1 MYSKTCGNP
10 ERTGEATKARND
22 RASHDTY
29 TERLFFADC
38 KKPSKALLEP
48 PILCS
53 VEVYIGRQPILD
65 RGWNIAGYELLF
77 RSSPAN
83 FCESTDDVSA
93 TSEVIVNAVLGV
105 GLDQLLQGNPAFIKF
120 NRTLLLGSWTTLLP
134 SDKIVIEILETVRPD
149 QEILSVCHKLRQQGY
164 VLALHDCGEDER
176 TEAFAP
182 FVDILKLDF
191 RRTSPADQERM
202 VRRCKKLQIRIV
214 AEKIETES
222 EFRRASQLGYDYF
235 QGFFFASPTVLQAS
249 RVPASQMSTLR
260 LMAQVQR
267 EELDVSAV
275 EELIRH
281 DISFSHSLLTYLNSA
296 VFHWADR
303 IESIRQGLLLLGP
316 GEIRKWVSMA
326 TLSSLAQNRPPVLV
340 AQVLMRGR
348 FCEVIASSAKLSLGD
363 SDPFL
368 AGMFSLLG
376 AILQRP
382 LDAILADLNIIGPIV
397 RNALLGTGGDAD
409 PLSLVLRIVK
419 SYEIADFH
427 EVDAAARVIGLS
439 PDVLS
444 TCYFQSLGWVESVF
458 SPDEQTWRGARLP
471 TLTDF
476 HRNRESGV

>member
-1 MYSKTCGNP
+1 M
-10 ERTGEATKARND
+10 
-22 RASHDTY
+22 
-29 TERLFFADC
+29 
-38 KKPSKALLEP
+38 
-48 PILCS
+48 
-53 VEVYIGRQPILD
+53 EVYIGRQPILD
-65 RGWNIAGYELLF
+65 RGWNVAGYELLF

-83 FCESTDDVSA
+83 FCELTDDLSA

-105 GLDQLLQGNPAFIKF
+105 GLDQLLKGNPAFIKF
-120 NRTLLLGSWTTLLP
+120 NRTLLLGNWTTLLP

-149 QEILSVCHKLRQQGY
+149 QEILSICHQLRQQGY
-164 VLALHDCGEDER
+164 ILALHDCGDDGR
-176 TEAFAP
+176 TEAFIP

-191 RRTSPADQERM
+191 QRTSPADQERI
-202 VRRCKKLQIRIV
+202 VRRCRKLQIRIV

-235 QGFFFASPTVLQAS
+235 QGFFFASPTVLRAS
-249 RVPASQMSTLR
+249 RVPASQMSSLR
-260 LMAQVQR
+260 LMTQIQQ
-267 EELDVSAV
+267 EGLDVSAV

-303 IESIRQGLLLLGP
+303 IESVRQGLLLLGP

-326 TLSSLAQNRPPVLV
+326 TLCSLAQNRPPVLV

-368 AGMFSLLG
+368 VGMFSLLG

-382 LDAILADLNIIGPIV
+382 LDVILGDLNIGPIA
-397 RNALLGTGGDAD
+397 RNALLGTAGDVD

-439 PDVLS
+439 PGVLS
-444 TCYFQSLGWVESVF
+444 ACYFQSCVRSNPSSRLMNR
-458 SPDEQTWRGARLP
+458 RGGEPACRP
-471 TLTDF
+471 
-476 HRNRESGV
+476 